1 MGTLH
6 VRDIII
12 LISKG
17 FPKALGHLEMIFF
30 FIVCS
35 YQKLLE
41 F

>member
-17 FPKALGHLEMIFF
+17 FPKALGHLEMILFF
-30 FIVCS
+30 HSVLIP
-35 YQKLLE
+35 E
-41 F
+41 TP